1 MDDRLHDHRD
11 HARDRDTST
20 DPDDHTNRH
29 FHGQQPAE
37 RVLCFCRK
45 HPIVLLRPFLLT
57 GLIMATLAAGIV
69 LLLQL
74 PGTDAWPWRL
84 LLVAFFLT
92 MTVAH
97 HGFFLRFLQYYLE
110 IVILTNYRVI
120 DLKKSVFIHDDKE
133 MIDLHEIQD
142 IKKNQDG
149 IWANM
154 FNYGDIVITT
164 ASTTSS
170 MSLPDLPHP
179 DYHLNRINEGKR
191 HYILDRRSQK
201 AVDSAGAG
209 VLRSETEAPVPFPIA
224 PNPTPSAPHH
234 S

>member
-1 MDDRLHDHRD
+1 MDDHHDRAH
-11 HARDRDTST
+11 DRDTST

-57 GLIMATLAAGIV
+57 VTIMATLAAGIV

-74 PGTDAWPWRL
+74 PGTDAWLWRL
-84 LLVAFFLT
+84 LLAAFFLT

-133 MIDLHEIQD
+133 MVDLHEIQD
-142 IKKNQDG
+142 IKKSQDG
-149 IWANM
+149 IWANL

-170 MSLPDLPHP
+170 MSLQDLPHP
-179 DYHLNRINEGKR
+179 DYYLNRINEGKR
-191 HYILDRRSQK
+191 HYILDRRRQK
-201 AVDSAGAG
+201 SLEGGAINPTNSPTP
-209 VLRSETEAPVPFPIA
+209 LPV
-224 PNPTPSAPHH
+224 PNPTSFAPHH

>member
-1 MDDRLHDHRD
+1 MDPRIL
-11 HARDRDTST
+11 RDRDTSA

-45 HPIVLLRPFLLT
+45 HPIVLWRPFLLT

-69 LLLQL
+69 LLLGL
-74 PGTDAWPWRL
+74 PGTEAWPWRL
-84 LLVAFFLT
+84 LLAAFFLT

-97 HGFFLRFLQYYLE
+97 HGFFLRFFQHYLE

-133 MIDLHEIQD
+133 MVDLHEIQD

-149 IWANM
+149 LWANI
-154 FNYGDIVITT
+154 FNYGDIIITT
-164 ASTTSS
+164 SSSTSS
-170 MSLPDLPHP
+170 MSLQDLPHP
-179 DYHLNRINEGKR
+179 DYYLNRINEGKR

-201 AVDSAGAG
+201 AVDRAG
-209 VLRSETEAPVPFPIA
+209 VPHSGTEAPAPRSISSSPVA
-224 PNPTPSAPHH
+224 PNPHLSG
-234 S
+234 